1 MTFYKKFPAFIIVHH
16 YHLLLFSFKEAIILS
31 VIFLKCDSRS
41 KNKFPYQISLVI
53 KETGIAR
60 NTVSQTLIKF
70 KNMDIIN
77 IVDGKEIYLRSN
89 IAPIEDMLD
98 ELMEDEIKKRKS
110 SFYSLSRGH
119 TNFNFKLMKIL
130 KLNETQYAILHS
142 YFILGKK
149 TGYARIGKSYF
160 LYYFRIKER
169 QFKYIKSKLIR
180 ENYISKHPCSEE
192 IYVEEWVRKLFN
204 EYVISEA
211 SAFYD

>member
-1 MTFYKKFPAFIIVHH
+1 MIVNHC
-16 YHLLLFSFKEAIILS
+16 YLLLFSFKEAIILS
-31 VIFLKCDSRS
+31 IIILKCGSRS
-41 KNKFPYQISLVI
+41 KSKFPYQISLII

-60 NTVSQTLIKF
+60 NTVSQTLIKL
-70 KNMDIIN
+70 KSMNIIN
-77 IVDGKEIYLRSN
+77 ILDGKEIYLASN
-89 IAPIEDMLD
+89 ITHVEDMLE
-98 ELMEDEIKKRKS
+98 ELMEEEIKKRKS

-130 KLNETQYAILHS
+130 KLNEVQYAILHS
-142 YFILGKK
+142 YFILSKK

-180 ENYISKHPCSEE
+180 ENYISKHPYSEE

-204 EYVISEA
+204 EYVISDA